1 MSYLLDALKQSK
13 HETMSAEQYDLQA
26 QQLKQQRQLLTYRRI
41 SFLLAGSLVA
51 VGILVSGFFV
61 GKWLQQEN
69 AAINNSHAQNEISQT
84 TLVQKK
90 SEMLKETPSSK
101 EKALET
107 VSSAEVTSPEL
118 SQTAV
123 PNSTP
128 TIAGQLVY
136 VQTPTGVQQMLLT
149 PQGQYLSMSTAQSP
163 QMQTQNYSTQNNVSP
178 SFQPSNQPQSV
189 QTQTAKR
196 TLSADELSKYKVLGK
211 PLNQTVPEQRPSSP
225 SELDAVPD
233 TLKNAFAQAVNNT
246 EKAADYEVTQG
257 SRLSS
262 RVQPVELLPDGLQSM
277 LPSIKYQAHI
287 YSSTADKRWIKLNG
301 RELYEGESIGALK
314 VLEIAPDQ
322 SVLDFDGYEFSLKA
336 LQDWP
341 Q

>member
-13 HETMSAEQYDLQA
+13 HDTMSAEQYDLQA
-26 QQLKQQRQLLTYRRI
+26 QQLKQQHQLMTYRRI
-41 SFLLAGSLVA
+41 SFLLAGSLLA
-51 VGILVSGFFV
+51 TGILTSGFFV

-69 AAINNSHAQNEISQT
+69 VAVKNEVVQNDLSQKDSA
-84 TLVQKK
+84 VV
-90 SEMLKETPSSK
+90 
-101 EKALET
+101 EKP
-107 VSSAEVTSPEL
+107 TSPEEV
-118 SQTAV
+118 QKTVAQAVTTPQVPIVTAAPNNSV
-123 PNSTP
+123 PL
-128 TIAGQLVY
+128 AGQLVY

-149 PQGQYLSMSTAQSP
+149 PQGQYLPMSVNQVS
-163 QMQTQNYSTQNNVSP
+163 QGQTQNFSTQNNASSSFQSP
-178 SFQPSNQPQSV
+178 SSQPQSV
-189 QTQTAKR
+189 PTQPAKR
-196 TLSADELSKYKVLGK
+196 TITADELSKYKVLGK
-211 PLNQTVPEQRPSSP
+211 PLNQNVPAQPESTA
-225 SELDAVPD
+225 ELDTVPD
-233 TLKNAFAQAVNNT
+233 TLKNAFAQAVNDT
-246 EKAADYEVTQG
+246 ETTTDYEVTQG
-257 SRLSS
+257 SRHSS

-301 RELYEGESIGALK
+301 RELYEGESIGALR

>member
-13 HETMSAEQYDLQA
+13 HDTMSAEQYDLQA
-26 QQLKQQRQLLTYRRI
+26 QQLKQQRQLMTYRRI
-41 SFLLAGSLVA
+41 SFLLAGSLLA
-51 VGILVSGFFV
+51 TGILASGFFV
-61 GKWLQQEN
+61 GKWAQQEN
-69 AAINNSHAQNEISQT
+69 VTVKNEPVQNDLSQKESGVVEKPTSAEEVQRTVAQTVTTPQAPIVTAAPNNS
-84 TLVQKK
+84 
-90 SEMLKETPSSK
+90 
-101 EKALET
+101 
-107 VSSAEVTSPEL
+107 
-118 SQTAV
+118 V
-123 PNSTP
+123 PL
-128 TIAGQLVY
+128 AGQLVY

-149 PQGQYLSMSTAQSP
+149 PQGQYLPMSVNQASQG
-163 QMQTQNYSTQNNVSP
+163 QTQNFSTQNNASSSFQSP
-178 SFQPSNQPQSV
+178 SSQPQSV
-189 QTQTAKR
+189 PTQSAKR
-196 TLSADELSKYKVLGK
+196 SLTADELSKYKVLGK
-211 PLNQTVPEQRPSSP
+211 PLNQNVPAQPESND
-225 SELDAVPD
+225 ELDTVPD
-233 TLKNAFAQAVNNT
+233 TLKNAFAQAVNST
-246 EKAADYEVTQG
+246 ETTADYEVTQG

-287 YSSTADKRWIKLNG
+287 YSSAADKRWIKLNG

>member
-13 HETMSAEQYDLQA
+13 HDTMSAEQYDLQA
-26 QQLKQQRQLLTYRRI
+26 QQLKQQRQLMTYRRI
-41 SFLLAGSLVA
+41 SFLLAGSLLA
-51 VGILVSGFFV
+51 TGILGSGFFV
-61 GKWLQQEN
+61 GKWAQQEN
-69 AAINNSHAQNEISQT
+69 VTVKNEPVQNDLSQKESGVVEKPTSAEEVQRTVAQTVTTPQVPIVTAAPNNS
-84 TLVQKK
+84 
-90 SEMLKETPSSK
+90 
-101 EKALET
+101 
-107 VSSAEVTSPEL
+107 
-118 SQTAV
+118 V
-123 PNSTP
+123 PL
-128 TIAGQLVY
+128 AGQLVY

-149 PQGQYLSMSTAQSP
+149 PQGQYLPMSVNQASQG
-163 QMQTQNYSTQNNVSP
+163 QTQNFSTQNSASSSFQSP
-178 SFQPSNQPQSV
+178 SSQPQSV
-189 QTQTAKR
+189 PTQPAKR
-196 TLSADELSKYKVLGK
+196 TITADESSKYKELGK
-211 PLNQTVPEQRPSSP
+211 PLNQNVPAQPELND
-225 SELDAVPD
+225 ELDTVPD
-233 TLKNAFAQAVNNT
+233 TLKNAFAQAVNST
-246 EKAADYEVTQG
+246 ETTADYEVTQG

-287 YSSTADKRWIKLNG
+287 YSSAEDKRWIKLNG

>member
-13 HETMSAEQYDLQA
+13 HDTMSAEQYDLQA
-26 QQLKQQRQLLTYRRI
+26 QQLKQQRQLMTYRRI
-41 SFLLAGSLVA
+41 SFLLAGSLLA
-51 VGILVSGFFV
+51 TGILGSGFFV
-61 GKWLQQEN
+61 GKWAQQEN
-69 AAINNSHAQNEISQT
+69 VTVKNEPVQNDLSQKESGVVEKPTSAEEIQRTVAQTVTTPQVPIVTAAPNNS
-84 TLVQKK
+84 
-90 SEMLKETPSSK
+90 
-101 EKALET
+101 
-107 VSSAEVTSPEL
+107 
-118 SQTAV
+118 V
-123 PNSTP
+123 PL
-128 TIAGQLVY
+128 AGQLVY

-149 PQGQYLSMSTAQSP
+149 PQGQYLPMSVNQASQG
-163 QMQTQNYSTQNNVSP
+163 QTQNFSTQNNASSSFQSP
-178 SFQPSNQPQSV
+178 SSQPQSV
-189 QTQTAKR
+189 PTQPAKR
-196 TLSADELSKYKVLGK
+196 TITADELSKYKVLGK
-211 PLNQTVPEQRPSSP
+211 PLNQNVPAQPELND
-225 SELDAVPD
+225 ELDTVPD
-233 TLKNAFAQAVNNT
+233 TLKNAFAQAVNST
-246 EKAADYEVTQG
+246 ETTADYEVTQG

-287 YSSTADKRWIKLNG
+287 YSSAADKRWIKLNG

>member
-13 HETMSAEQYDLQA
+13 HDTMSAEQYDLQA
-26 QQLKQQRQLLTYRRI
+26 QQLKQQRQLMTYRRI
-41 SFLLAGSLVA
+41 SFLLAGSLLA
-51 VGILVSGFFV
+51 TGILASGFFV
-61 GKWLQQEN
+61 GKWAQQEN
-69 AAINNSHAQNEISQT
+69 VTVKNEPVQNDLSQKESGVVEKPTTNAEEVQRTVAQTVTTSQAPIVTAAPNNS
-84 TLVQKK
+84 
-90 SEMLKETPSSK
+90 
-101 EKALET
+101 
-107 VSSAEVTSPEL
+107 
-118 SQTAV
+118 V
-123 PNSTP
+123 PL
-128 TIAGQLVY
+128 AGQLVY

-149 PQGQYLSMSTAQSP
+149 PQGQYLPMSVNQASQG
-163 QMQTQNYSTQNNVSP
+163 QTQNFSTQNNASSSFQSP
-178 SFQPSNQPQSV
+178 SSQPQSV
-189 QTQTAKR
+189 PTQPAKR
-196 TLSADELSKYKVLGK
+196 TITADELSKYKVLGK
-211 PLNQTVPEQRPSSP
+211 PLNQNVPAQPELND
-225 SELDAVPD
+225 ELDTVPD
-233 TLKNAFAQAVNNT
+233 TLKNAFAQAVNST
-246 EKAADYEVTQG
+246 ETTADYEVTQG

-287 YSSTADKRWIKLNG
+287 YSSAADKRWIKLNG

>member
-13 HETMSAEQYDLQA
+13 HDTMSAEQYDLQA
-26 QQLKQQRQLLTYRRI
+26 QQLKQQRQLMTYRRI
-41 SFLLAGSLVA
+41 SFLLAGSLLA
-51 VGILVSGFFV
+51 TGILASGFFV
-61 GKWLQQEN
+61 GKWAQQEN
-69 AAINNSHAQNEISQT
+69 VTVKNEPVQNDLSQKESGVVEKPTSAEEVQRTVAQTVTTPQVPIVTAAPNNS
-84 TLVQKK
+84 
-90 SEMLKETPSSK
+90 
-101 EKALET
+101 
-107 VSSAEVTSPEL
+107 
-118 SQTAV
+118 V
-123 PNSTP
+123 PL
-128 TIAGQLVY
+128 AGQLVY

-149 PQGQYLSMSTAQSP
+149 PQGQYLPMSVNQASQG
-163 QMQTQNYSTQNNVSP
+163 QTQNFSTQNNASSSFQSP
-178 SFQPSNQPQSV
+178 SSQPQSV
-189 QTQTAKR
+189 PTQPAKR
-196 TLSADELSKYKVLGK
+196 TITADELSKYKVLGK
-211 PLNQTVPEQRPSSP
+211 PLNQNVPAQPELND
-225 SELDAVPD
+225 ELDTVPD
-233 TLKNAFAQAVNNT
+233 TLKNAFAQAVNST
-246 EKAADYEVTQG
+246 ESTADYEVTQG

-287 YSSTADKRWIKLNG
+287 YSSAADKRWIKLNG

>member
-13 HETMSAEQYDLQA
+13 HDTMSAEQYDLQA
-26 QQLKQQRQLLTYRRI
+26 QQLKQQRQLMTYRRI
-41 SFLLAGSLVA
+41 SFLLAGSLLA
-51 VGILVSGFFV
+51 TGILTSGFFV

-69 AAINNSHAQNEISQT
+69 VAVKNEVVQNDLSQKDSAVIEKPT
-84 TLVQKK
+84 NPEEVQK
-90 SEMLKETPSSK
+90 
-101 EKALET
+101 T
-107 VSSAEVTSPEL
+107 VAQAVTNPQAPL
-118 SQTAV
+118 VTAA
-123 PNSTP
+123 PNSSVP
-128 TIAGQLVY
+128 LAGQLVY

-149 PQGQYLSMSTAQSP
+149 PQGQYLPMSVNQASQG
-163 QMQTQNYSTQNNVSP
+163 QTQNSSAQNNVSS
-178 SFQPSNQPQSV
+178 SFQSPSSQPQSV
-189 QTQTAKR
+189 PTQPTKR

-211 PLNQTVPEQRPSSP
+211 PLNQNVPAQPESTA
-225 SELDAVPD
+225 ELDTVPD
-233 TLKNAFAQAVNNT
+233 TLKNAFAQAVNDT
-246 EKAADYEVTQG
+246 ETTADYEVTQG
-257 SRLSS
+257 SRHSS

>member
-13 HETMSAEQYDLQA
+13 HDNMSAEQYDLQA
-26 QQLKQQRQLLTYRRI
+26 QQLKQQRQLMTYRRI
-41 SFLLAGSLVA
+41 SFLLAGSLLA
-51 VGILVSGFFV
+51 TGILASGFFV
-61 GKWLQQEN
+61 GKWAQQEN
-69 AAINNSHAQNEISQT
+69 VTVKNEPVQNDLSQKESGVVEKPTSAEEVQRTVAQTVTTPQVPIVTAAPNNS
-84 TLVQKK
+84 
-90 SEMLKETPSSK
+90 
-101 EKALET
+101 
-107 VSSAEVTSPEL
+107 
-118 SQTAV
+118 V
-123 PNSTP
+123 PL
-128 TIAGQLVY
+128 AGQLVY

-149 PQGQYLSMSTAQSP
+149 PQGQYLPMSVNQASQG
-163 QMQTQNYSTQNNVSP
+163 QTQNFSTQNNASSSFQSP
-178 SFQPSNQPQSV
+178 SSQPQSV
-189 QTQTAKR
+189 PTQPAKR
-196 TLSADELSKYKVLGK
+196 TITADELSKYKVLGK
-211 PLNQTVPEQRPSSP
+211 PLNQNVPAQPELND
-225 SELDAVPD
+225 ELDTVPD
-233 TLKNAFAQAVNNT
+233 TLRNAFAQAVNST
-246 EKAADYEVTQG
+246 ETTADYEVTQG

-287 YSSTADKRWIKLNG
+287 YSSAADKRWIKLNG